1 MVKIRLQRVGKRNRP
16 HYRLVVIESREA
28 VGGKV
33 LANVGSYDPLKKVIH
48 INLPEVERWISLGA
62 QLTPRA
68 KALIKLY
75 TKSTEVVK
83 S

>member
-16 HYRLVVIESREA
+16 YYRLVVIDSREA
-28 VGGKV
+28 VGGKI
-33 LANVGSYDPLKKVIH
+33 LANIGSYDPLKEVIQ
-48 INLPEVERWISLGA
+48 INLPEVERWKSLGA
-62 QLTPRA
+62 KLTPRA